1 MCNREVFRRLFFLT
15 MLITSEV
22 PARNR
27 VDQMLPTTGGK
38 VILQCNNRHDLQVED
53 WFRLRTL
60 KKEDGGRLLK
70 ATANRLITVQ
80 GRTKMKR
87 KMIVVG
93 CMMMLA
99 LITESASLKRFR
111 PAVVYMWALTSAGS
125 SCPITATP
133 AMQTIGRLRI
143 ITMVTDGIGCRHLAR
158 RGDGT
163 VTSRHRRCTFK
174 NTAARII
181 RIGTGT
187 VIAGNQ
193 VLSLP
198 DRGSHGKRVGC
209 GVDWLPARG
218 KERLGP
224 EIVKGHIEHGCFAHA
239 R

>member
-1 MCNREVFRRLFFLT
+1 MCNREVLRRLFFLT

-38 VILQCNNRHDLQVED
+38 VILQCHNRHDLQVKD

-99 LITESASLKRFR
+99 LMTVVGQPEKVQASGR
-111 PAVVYMWALTSAGS
+111 VY
-125 SCPITATP
+125 
-133 AMQTIGRLRI
+133 
-143 ITMVTDGIGCRHLAR
+143 V
-158 RGDGT
+158 
-163 VTSRHRRCTFK
+163 
-174 NTAARII
+174 
-181 RIGTGT
+181 
-187 VIAGNQ
+187 
-193 VLSLP
+193 
-198 DRGSHGKRVGC
+198 
-209 GVDWLPARG
+209 GVDLGGVFMPYNGYTRHADYRPPPDYYDGDRWHRVPPPCPPRG
-218 KERLGP
+218 WYRHQPPPPVYFQEYRRP
-224 EIVKGHIEHGCFAHA
+224 HHQNRYWH
-239 R
+239 RDRW